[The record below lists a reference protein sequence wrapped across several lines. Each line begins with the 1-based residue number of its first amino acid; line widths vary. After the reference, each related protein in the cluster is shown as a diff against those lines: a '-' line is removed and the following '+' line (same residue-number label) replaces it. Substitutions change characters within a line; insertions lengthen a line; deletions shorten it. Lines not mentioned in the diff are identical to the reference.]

1 MDRLDILKELDSI
14 VDGTH
19 THIFKL
25 DSRAYA
31 LACRALDLP
40 PPEEIVFVDD
50 QPRNIEGGCRAG
62 LDALQFDVTLAAAGG

>member
-1 MDRLDILKELDSI
+1 MRSPA
-14 VDGTH
+14 GHST
-19 THIFKL
+19 
-25 DSRAYA
+25 S
-31 LACRALDLP
+31 